1 MAEDFRHTGLWP
13 FSLYPRSAGL
23 MRSRNRNIQTAKVFD
38 PVALA
43 WMAGPKL
50 TDAGWVGL
58 ELMPTDF
65 LWKIVDSEPEDVS
78 SLAEKWVGDH
88 RVDIADSF
96 QARQQSYRS
105 EDGLADQAAT
115 EALSAYRNGH
125 FLATVR
131 TLMPE
136 AERFGR
142 KLTSHGGQHFTSQK
156 TAIEAM
162 QKNLGEFPVSH
173 FSPIESLTVF
183 PVISEHLFARCFTEH
198 DAQQLGT
205 NPNRH
210 AEVHGLASYGNLCG
224 ATKMLC
230 VQDFLLHVLTI
241 VMTPPQENDSTR

>member
-1 MAEDFRHTGLWP
+1 MTDDFRHTGLWP
-13 FSLYPRSAGL
+13 FSLFPKSVGL
-23 MRSRNRNIQTAKVFD
+23 QQTRSRNTQTAKIFD

-50 TDAGWVGL
+50 TDSGWLGL

-65 LWKIVDSEPEDVS
+65 LWKVVDSEPEGVS
-78 SLAEKWVGDH
+78 SLVEQWIGDN
-88 RVDIADSF
+88 RIDIADDF
-96 QARQQSYRS
+96 QKRQQGYRT
-105 EDGLADQAAT
+105 EDELADQATT
-115 EALSAYRNGH
+115 EALSAYSNGH

-142 KLTSHGGQHFTSQK
+142 KLISHRGQQFTSQK
-156 TAIEAM
+156 AAIQAM
-162 QKNLGEFPVSH
+162 QKFLGEFPVAH

-198 DAQQLGT
+198 DAQLLGQ

-241 VMTPPQENDSTR
+241 VLTSAKEGDNVE